1 MLFIWTPHPTFTKRM
16 TEKLFT
22 YENTTLHYGVTGTGP
37 EVLLLFHGFGQDH
50 TAFEAFDKIL
60 SPRYTL
66 YAFDLYFHGR
76 STWGIGES
84 PLLKNY
90 WKKIM
95 EAFLETL
102 PVKTFMIAGFSLGGK
117 FALATLEAFPERT
130 KGIVLMAPDGI
141 KTSFW
146 YSLATYPLFFRWL
159 FKSMILYP
167 GTFLALSR
175 MLYTLGVMDKGL
187 IRFAERQMN
196 TREKRE
202 QVYYSWVVFRQLR
215 FELKDIASLIN
226 EHQVPLTLFVGKY
239 DKVIRPE
246 NMNRLLKHLKQYR
259 FEVLDSG
266 HNTIIRES
274 LTHWTAKEE

>member
-1 MLFIWTPHPTFTKRM
+1 M

-22 YENTTLHYGVTGTGP
+22 YENTTLHYAVAGTGP
-37 EVLLLFHGFGQDH
+37 EALLLFHGFGQDH

-60 SPRYTL
+60 SPHYTL
-66 YAFDLYFHGR
+66 YAFDLYFHGQ
-76 STWGIGES
+76 STWGVGES
-84 PLLKNY
+84 PLLKSY
-90 WKKIM
+90 WEKIM
-95 EAFLETL
+95 QAFCETL
-102 PVKTFMIAGFSLGGK
+102 PVKTFTVAGFSLGGK

-159 FKSMILYP
+159 FKSMILHP
-167 GTFLALSR
+167 GTFMVLSR
-175 MLYTLGVMDKGL
+175 VLYTLGVMDKGL

-202 QVYYSWVVFRQLR
+202 QVYYSWVVFRNLR
-215 FELKDIASLIN
+215 FDLKSIATLVNAHHI
-226 EHQVPLTLFVGKY
+226 PLTLFVGKY

-246 NMNRLLKHLKQYR
+246 NMNRLLKHLIQYR

-274 LTHWTAKEE
+274 LAHWKATEESVPKA